1 MKFLACVLLIGFFS
15 LSIFGF
21 VGMLESSDMSHAQ
34 NTCLA
39 SLAQNGAC
47 PPPENTVASA
57 LFHTDAFKVFSTFLL
72 SSAAVLLSFALLC
85 VGFAMS
91 LVLFQDGLQTL
102 AGRIEHIILRYLA
115 LRKLRPALVRLE
127 HSPTSF

>member
-21 VGMLESSDMSHAQ
+21 VGMLESSDMSH
-34 NTCLA
+34 
-39 SLAQNGAC
+39 AQNGAC